1 MTNLEYAI
9 RCKEMQQD
17 LTQEMI
23 KDSHSLVPTVTI
35 DNYESCRKYFQI
47 VDFWNEQICKEMG
60 WTHESNSTD

>member
-23 KDSHSLVPTVTI
+23 KDSHSLVPTVTV
-35 DNYESCRKYFQI
+35 DNYEACRKYFRI
-47 VDFWNEQICKEMG
+47 IDFWNQQICKGMG
-60 WTHESNSTD
+60 WTHESNPTD